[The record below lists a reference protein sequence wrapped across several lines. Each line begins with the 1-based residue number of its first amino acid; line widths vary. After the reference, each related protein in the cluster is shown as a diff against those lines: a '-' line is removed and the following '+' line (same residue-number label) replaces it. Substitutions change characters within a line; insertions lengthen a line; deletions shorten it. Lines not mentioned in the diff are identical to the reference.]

1 MLLFALAVAPGLAI
15 SIYIFWKDKFEKEPK
30 RLLLFSFVLGV
41 LSVIPAIVLEIFSD
55 AAFVNRG
62 NNIVQTALYAWLG
75 IGLIEEGCKYFFIRL
90 FAYRSKSFNE
100 PFDGIT
106 YSVMVAMGFATIENV
121 MYVIDGGYGVGILRM
136 FTAVPA
142 HATFGVM
149 MGYYLGL
156 EKVEGK
162 KHFGI
167 IGLLVATTFHAA
179 YDFFLIADY
188 VPGMWIGAWLSLYFG
203 IRFSFRAIKLHQQLS
218 PFQRS
223 ETGE

>member
-30 RLLLFSFVLGV
+30 RLLLFSFVLGI
-41 LSVIPAIVLEIFSD
+41 LSVIPAIALEIFSD
-55 AAFVNRG
+55 TIFANRG
-62 NNIVQTALYAWLG
+62 NNIFQTALYAWLG
-75 IGLIEEGCKYFFIRL
+75 IGLIEEGCKYLFIRF

-142 HATFGVM
+142 HAAFGVI

-156 EKVEGK
+156 EKTEGK
-162 KHFGI
+162 KRFGI
-167 IGLLVATTFHAA
+167 AGLLVATTFHAA

-188 VPGMWIGAWLSLYFG
+188 IPGMWIGAVLSLYFG
-203 IRFSFRAIKLHQQLS
+203 IRFSLRAIKLHQQSS
-218 PFQRS
+218 PFRA
-223 ETGE
+223 E